1 MSYNLPWKARIP
13 LFIFST
19 AVSASC
25 RSNFT
30 VNRRIWSFF
39 DFKVPASQ
47 TPRNGVKTSDIIID
61 ASRDLWFRI
70 YVPYSV
76 STSTISPI
84 IIYMHG
90 GGFSFFTADS
100 TATEICCQ
108 SLASELEA
116 IVVSVN
122 YRLAPEHRFPCQYED
137 CFDFLK
143 FLDENFGCF
152 PPSADR
158 NRCFLVGDSAGGNLI
173 HHSAVRASGY
183 DFQKLKIIGL
193 VLLQPFF
200 GGEER
205 TGSEIR
211 LVGSPVLNFK
221 LTDWFWKAFLP
232 EGSDRDHPAS
242 NVFGPKSDDI
252 SGVKFPDMLLV
263 IGGFDI
269 LQDWQR
275 RYYQGMKKEGKQV
288 YLVEYPNAIH
298 GFWGFPDLPE
308 YSLFFKEMKDFIQK
322 QSAK

>member
-1 MSYNLPWKARIP
+1 M
-13 LFIFST
+13 
-19 AVSASC
+19 
-25 RSNFT
+25 
-30 VNRRIWSFF
+30 
-39 DFKVPASQ
+39 
-47 TPRNGVKTSDIIID
+47 
-61 ASRDLWFRI
+61 
-70 YVPYSV
+70 
-76 STSTISPI
+76 
-84 IIYMHG
+84 
-90 GGFSFFTADS
+90 
-100 TATEICCQ
+100 
-108 SLASELEA
+108 
-116 IVVSVN
+116 
-122 YRLAPEHRFPCQYED
+122 
-137 CFDFLK
+137 
-143 FLDENFGCF
+143 
-152 PPSADR
+152 
-158 NRCFLVGDSAGGNLI
+158 
-173 HHSAVRASGY
+173 
-183 DFQKLKIIGL
+183 KIIGL
-193 VLLQPFF
+193 VSLQPFF